1 MKILFIGNSHTYYN
15 DLPRIVRDL
24 LASVGRRA
32 DVVMETEGGK
42 GLIYH
47 CPRKDALF
55 NIRYGGYDAVVMQ
68 DKATN
73 FNAEEFAQG
82 LDTLVADALSQTDAR
97 RILYMP
103 WANQGMPEQQ
113 APMTAAYV
121 AAAEKHDCIL
131 APVGEV
137 WHALL
142 RETPELELYRPDGN
156 HALPLGSYLASC
168 VLFYAITGRQRPIQP
183 GDDDALI
190 ARLALDP
197 ETCRRIHRAAAKGVR
212 EFARSK

>member
-55 NIRYGGYDAVVMQ
+55 NIRYGGYDVVVMQ

-82 LDTLVADALSQTDAR
+82 LDTLVADALETTTAS

-103 WANQGMPEQQ
+103 WANQGKPEQQ

-121 AAAEKHDCIL
+121 AAAEKNACIL

-142 RETPELELYRPDGN
+142 RETPDLALYRPDGN
-156 HALPLGSYLASC
+156 HATPLGSYLAAS
-168 VLFYAITGRQRPIQP
+168 VLFYAITGRVRPIQP
-183 GDDDALI
+183 KDDDALI
-190 ARLALDP
+190 TRLGLEG
-197 ETCRRIHRAAAKGVR
+197 ETCRRFHRAAAKTMR
-212 EFARSK
+212 EYR